1 VTWHPP
7 PRGGDP
13 NVASYDRGML
23 SITEA
28 TSPRSRR
35 LILTPRDRRIVLL
48 AGAKVSVES
57 AAVHDARQRSED
69 YLNAVRALR
78 EAVEESIPGGRIF
91 HLGEGPRGPILGS
104 LISGVGI
111 MLDEEGVRVVR
122 RRKDGQ
128 VDVLDL
134 LSPLPRS
141 RVSRESAR
149 RP

>member
-1 VTWHPP
+1 MP
-7 PRGGDP
+7 
-13 NVASYDRGML
+13 

-28 TSPRSRR
+28 TSPCGPR

-48 AGAKVSVES
+48 ARAKLSPEN
-57 AAVHDARQRSED
+57 ADLHDVRERSD
-69 YLNAVRALR
+69 HYPTAVRALR

-111 MLDEEGVRVVR
+111 MLDAEGVRVVR

-128 VDVLDL
+128 VDLLDL
-134 LSPLPRS
+134 LSPLPRP
-141 RVSRESAR
+141 RFSRESAR
-149 RP
+149 HP